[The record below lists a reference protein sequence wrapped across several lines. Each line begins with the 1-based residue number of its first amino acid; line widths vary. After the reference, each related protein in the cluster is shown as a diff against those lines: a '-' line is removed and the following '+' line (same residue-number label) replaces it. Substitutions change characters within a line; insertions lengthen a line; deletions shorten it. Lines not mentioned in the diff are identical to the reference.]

1 MDHLARAQET
11 YRQLQSEERMKR
23 KIDEVP
29 PKLLAQLHP
38 VQDHISFTLKK
49 AMFKCSY
56 ECYDRE
62 RNRNQEEVVSCVE
75 NCAMPVRTAQHEYEE
90 EMADFEARIKRSLE
104 RCQNKYEKDQI
115 TGTGNEDHMIGM
127 ESCVDEAIKD
137 NTSWLPR
144 ILYRLKRA
152 CSMGDEKKQVN

>member
-11 YRQLQSEERMKR
+11 YRRLQSEERMKR

-38 VQDHISFTLKK
+38 VQDHINFTLKK

-56 ECYDRE
+56 ECYDRK
-62 RNRNQEEVVSCVE
+62 RNRNQEEVGSCVE
-75 NCAMPVRTAQHEYEE
+75 NCAMPEK
-90 EMADFEARIKRSLE
+90 IKRSLE
-104 RCQNKYEKDQI
+104 RCQNKYKQDKIE
-115 TGTGNEDHMIGM
+115 GNGNADLMIGM

-137 NTSWLPR
+137 NTSWLPV
-144 ILYRLKRA
+144 ILSRLKRE
-152 CSMGDEKKQVN
+152 CSMGDEEKQVNTCS